1 MPEHLDVEICI
12 HISKARI
19 GSYQGSS
26 IDSEAHQE
34 EEKLMSKLS
43 RLRNTTVG
51 TGRANVKGII
61 DDACTLARGSVSV
74 NGTFHDL
81 PERFLSSFRNCHSWN
96 PVCGPADMGKR
107 ARAALR
113 SPVRG
118 PLDVLKGG
126 PSIDLHIEQ
135 FGIAVSCHAAIPD
148 TRRCCSLTCFQ

>member
-1 MPEHLDVEICI
+1 MPEQLEVEICI

-26 IDSEAHQE
+26 IDSEVHQE

-43 RLRNTTVG
+43 RLRSTTVG

-61 DDACTLARGSVSV
+61 DDACALARGSVSV

-81 PERFLSSFRNCHSWN
+81 PGCFLSSFRNHHSSN
-96 PVCGPADMGKR
+96 PVCGPADMGKHV
-107 ARAALR
+107 RAALR
-113 SPVRG
+113 SPVKG

-135 FGIAVSCHAAIPD
+135 FGIAVSCHAAIAD
-148 TRRCCSLTCFQ
+148 TRRFVR